1 MCCVALVNAARLY
14 GINPRQRLNER
25 TEDSLTAL
33 EYLEEKTIKQGR
45 SLKDM
50 TLGQMEEIWQ
60 EAKCR
65 DKE

>member
-1 MCCVALVNAARLY
+1 DVCSSDLL
-14 GINPRQRLNER
+14 ER
-25 TEDSLTAL
+25 TNRRFIDRF